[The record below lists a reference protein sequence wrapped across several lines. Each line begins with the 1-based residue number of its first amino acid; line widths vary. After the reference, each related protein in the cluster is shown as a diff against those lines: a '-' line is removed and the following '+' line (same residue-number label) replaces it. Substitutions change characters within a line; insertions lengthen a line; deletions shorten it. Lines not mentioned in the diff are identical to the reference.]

1 MIITND
7 HNIVTSDEP
16 LNIINGM
23 IFLKAIVKLYD
34 EAVTDNTLRSETTNF
49 FQDLLRIGIKNIN
62 DLKEEEFN
70 FDGIITFE
78 LKDGDFINIDPID
91 NIFTGSIAVIINIF
105 KVILSSRDFDKK
117 EDLELFTEVF
127 NLFDLP
133 TK

>member
-16 LNIINGM
+16 LNITNGM

-62 DLKEEEFN
+62 DLNEKEFN

-78 LKDGDFINIDPID
+78 LKDNDFVNIDPID
-91 NIFTGSIAVIINIF
+91 NIFTGSIAIIINIF
-105 KVILSSRDFDKK
+105 RIILSSRDFDKK

>member
-16 LNIINGM
+16 LNITNGM

-49 FQDLLRIGIKNIN
+49 FQDLLRLGIKNIN
-62 DLKEEEFN
+62 DLNEEEFN

-78 LKDGDFINIDPID
+78 LKDNDFVNIDPID
-91 NIFTGSIAVIINIF
+91 NIFTGSLAVIINIF

>member
-16 LNIINGM
+16 LNITNGKA
-23 IFLKAIVKLYD
+23 FLKAIVNLYD

-49 FQDLLRIGIKNIN
+49 LQDLLRIGIKNPDELN
-62 DLKEEEFN
+62 EADFN

-91 NIFTGSIAVIINIF
+91 NIFTGSLAIIIKIF

-117 EDLELFTEVF
+117 EDLDLFTEVF
-127 NLFDLP
+127 NLLDLP

>member
-16 LNIINGM
+16 LNITNGM

-49 FQDLLRIGIKNIN
+49 FQDLLRLGIKNIN
-62 DLKEEEFN
+62 DLNEEEFN

-78 LKDGDFINIDPID
+78 LKDNDFVNIDPID
-91 NIFTGSIAVIINIF
+91 NIFTGSLAVIINIF
-105 KVILSSRDFDKK
+105 RVILSSRDFDKK

>member
-16 LNIINGM
+16 LNITNGM

-49 FQDLLRIGIKNIN
+49 FQDLLRIGIKNLDELN
-62 DLKEEEFN
+62 EADFE

-78 LKDGDFINIDPID
+78 LKDDNFTNIDPID
-91 NIFTGSIAVIINIF
+91 NIFTGSLAIIIKIF

-117 EDLELFTEVF
+117 EDLELYTEVF
-127 NLFDLP
+127 NLLDLP

>member
-16 LNIINGM
+16 LNITNGM

-49 FQDLLRIGIKNIN
+49 FQDLLRLGIKNIN
-62 DLKEEEFN
+62 DLNEKEFN

-78 LKDGDFINIDPID
+78 LKDSDFINIDPID

-105 KVILSSRDFDKK
+105 RVILSSRDFDKK

>member
-16 LNIINGM
+16 LNITNGM

-49 FQDLLRIGIKNIN
+49 FQDLLRLGIKNIN
-62 DLKEEEFN
+62 DLNEEEFN

-78 LKDGDFINIDPID
+78 LKDNDFVNIDPID
-91 NIFTGSIAVIINIF
+91 NIFTGSLAVIINIF
-105 KVILSSRDFDKK
+105 RVILSSRDFDKK
-117 EDLELFTEVF
+117 EDLELFTGVF